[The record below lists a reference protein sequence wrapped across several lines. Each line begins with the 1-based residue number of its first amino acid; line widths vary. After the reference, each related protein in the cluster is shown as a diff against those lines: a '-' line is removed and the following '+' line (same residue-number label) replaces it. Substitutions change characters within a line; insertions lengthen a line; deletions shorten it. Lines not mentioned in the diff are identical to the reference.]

1 MAAPDDTPDFLAK
14 PAAPS
19 SDAETQP
26 FPATPVPPSGGPS
39 GPGPEPTTPYTQHVH
54 HEPAQPPY
62 APYAPYAPVPGMPGY
77 PFAQPHGGANVAMGL
92 GIASL
97 VCAVTTPFFCFTMVG
112 VLCGPF
118 AIVLGARARGDMSR
132 EPGRYSNEGAAM
144 AGLVTGIIGTV
155 LGLAM
160 IALVV
165 LFLGAVFG
173 GLGALS

>member
-14 PAAPS
+14 P
-19 SDAETQP
+19 
-26 FPATPVPPSGGPS
+26 VPPSGDAPSDEPTGPYAVQE
-39 GPGPEPTTPYTQHVH
+39 PGAPTTPYTQHPLH
-54 HEPAQPPY
+54 HHPP

-77 PFAQPHGGANVAMGL
+77 PFAQAHGSANVAMGL

-97 VCAVTTPFFCFTMVG
+97 VCAITTPFFCFPMVG

-132 EPGRYSNEGAAM
+132 EPGRYNNEGAAM

-160 IALVV
+160 IGLVV
-165 LFLGAVFG
+165 LFF
-173 GLGALS
+173 GALFGTFGTLD